1 MINKDDGLSI
11 LNGIIQCSENKFDL
25 SNNENLEYFMKSYP
39 PIDIYK
45 KYHSN
50 LSEKNNDDAN
60 INSLL
65 FLNLLTNSF
74 IKFKSLLQIAVKI
87 NSVCSLFIFYPLVQ
101 ETSISN
107 FLPQH
112 STSSLKNE
120 LFIKKRL
127 FYLLLFIIYTCNA
140 TIM

>member
-65 FLNLLTNSF
+65 FLNLLIVSNLVRNF
-74 IKFKSLLQIAVKI
+74 IPEKSLK
-87 NSVCSLFIFYPLVQ
+87 
-101 ETSISN
+101 SIM
-107 FLPQH
+107 Q
-112 STSSLKNE
+112 
-120 LFIKKRL
+120 R
-127 FYLLLFIIYTCNA
+127 
-140 TIM
+140 

>member
-65 FLNLLTNSF
+65 FLNLLIVSNLVRNF
-74 IKFKSLLQIAVKI
+74 IPEKSHK
-87 NSVCSLFIFYPLVQ
+87 
-101 ETSISN
+101 SIM
-107 FLPQH
+107 L
-112 STSSLKNE
+112 
-120 LFIKKRL
+120 R
-127 FYLLLFIIYTCNA
+127 
-140 TIM
+140 

>member
-11 LNGIIQCSENKFDL
+11 LNGIVQCSENKFDL

-39 PIDIYK
+39 PMDIYK

-65 FLNLLTNSF
+65 YFKFTFTGLFKLYS
-74 IKFKSLLQIAVKI
+74 IKSGKDKE
-87 NSVCSLFIFYPLVQ
+87 N
-101 ETSISN
+101 TSI
-107 FLPQH
+107 
-112 STSSLKNE
+112 
-120 LFIKKRL
+120 
-127 FYLLLFIIYTCNA
+127 
-140 TIM
+140 

>member
-11 LNGIIQCSENKFDL
+11 LNGIVQCSENKFDL

-65 FLNLLTNSF
+65 FLNLLIVSNLVRNF
-74 IKFKSLLQIAVKI
+74 IPEKSHK
-87 NSVCSLFIFYPLVQ
+87 
-101 ETSISN
+101 SIM
-107 FLPQH
+107 L
-112 STSSLKNE
+112 
-120 LFIKKRL
+120 R
-127 FYLLLFIIYTCNA
+127 
-140 TIM
+140 

>member
-11 LNGIIQCSENKFDL
+11 LNGILQCSENKFDL

-65 FLNLLTNSF
+65 FLNLLIVSNLVRNF
-74 IKFKSLLQIAVKI
+74 IPEKSHK
-87 NSVCSLFIFYPLVQ
+87 
-101 ETSISN
+101 SIM
-107 FLPQH
+107 L
-112 STSSLKNE
+112 
-120 LFIKKRL
+120 R
-127 FYLLLFIIYTCNA
+127 
-140 TIM
+140 

>member
-50 LSEKNNDDAN
+50 LSENPRRIRFSYA
-60 INSLL
+60 
-65 FLNLLTNSF
+65 
-74 IKFKSLLQIAVKI
+74 QAA
-87 NSVCSLFIFYPLVQ
+87 
-101 ETSISN
+101 
-107 FLPQH
+107 
-112 STSSLKNE
+112 
-120 LFIKKRL
+120 RA
-127 FYLLLFIIYTCNA
+127 A
-140 TIM
+140 T

>member
-11 LNGIIQCSENKFDL
+11 LNGIVQCSENKFDL
-25 SNNENLEYFMKSYP
+25 SNNENLEHFMKSYP

-65 FLNLLTNSF
+65 FLNLLIVSNLVRNF
-74 IKFKSLLQIAVKI
+74 IPEKSHK
-87 NSVCSLFIFYPLVQ
+87 
-101 ETSISN
+101 SIM
-107 FLPQH
+107 L
-112 STSSLKNE
+112 
-120 LFIKKRL
+120 R
-127 FYLLLFIIYTCNA
+127 
-140 TIM
+140 